1 MATRVTSTHLV
12 GRAHELAELQ
22 AALREAADGNPS
34 LAFIAGESGVGKS
47 RLLSEFEHR
56 ARGDEGAVVIGGDAV
71 DLGEGEL
78 PYAPLVAALR
88 PLARTGDPVL
98 DELSPATRGEL
109 ATLMPEL
116 PGRGDTPPPTA
127 VADDERGSAQRR
139 LFEALLTLLERLGQR
154 GPVVLSLEDVH
165 WADRSTRAFLVF
177 LARSLCKEP
186 VLVVLTYRS
195 DEMHRRHPLRPL
207 LAELERAPRA
217 RRLDLDRFDR
227 TELAEQLEDILGA
240 PPAPD
245 LVDRLLER
253 SEGNPL
259 FAEELLA
266 SGLDGRGGLPPTLR
280 DALMVR
286 VERLSEAAQEALRVL
301 AAGRRLDHGL
311 LADATGMEPRELRD
325 ALREAVAG
333 HIAVVDEEGW
343 HTFRH
348 ALLRE
353 VVVDDLLPGERSAL
367 HLALAHAFERRADD
381 GPKGAWV
388 AARIA
393 EHYRAAGDQPAEL
406 AAAIGAAEQADR
418 VRAYGEAAALLD
430 RVLELWDRVPDAEA
444 HAGVQ
449 RVELLLRAA
458 RDHYRASDDARAVTL
473 MELALEEL
481 DPKTEPRR
489 VAVVLGDLAAMRW
502 TLGRGEAAR
511 DTLAE
516 ALELL
521 PEDEPSRERAKLL
534 VDQVRFFMLQGRYS
548 QTREAAQA
556 ALAAIEAA
564 GADDLYAP
572 VLNRLGIALICDGQ
586 PELGTKT
593 LRDALELARKSG
605 VQDAMAVTYAN
616 LADGL
621 HAIGRSTEALEV
633 AVEGLAEME
642 DPRAR
647 TTRWLAAQA
656 GSIAFDL
663 GDWHQAEERI
673 VRPAPAAGIHRVNAL
688 NREAELALGR
698 GDHERARQ
706 LLDEVSRLIA
716 TTLEP
721 QFIGGVG
728 AMQAQ
733 LERREG
739 NLETAREIVE
749 EALDRLEF
757 CTDDVRFLAQVAG
770 VGVTVEA
777 DAAERARDLGDD
789 AQRDEALERLEPM
802 LLRVEAAATDGRP
815 IEAAHLLTANA
826 ELTRAQGEPDPEA
839 WAAAAQAWA
848 DALRPYPEAQARW
861 REAEAYVAAGDREA
875 AAVAAGLGLR
885 TARALGSAWLIAE
898 LEGLAARARL
908 RIDGDEERPEDG
920 VGGSSSADE
929 PFGLTPRE
937 RQVLALVARGA
948 TNREIGAELYMAEK
962 TASVHVSRILA
973 KLEVR
978 TRTEAAAVAHRHG
991 LADLVPS

>member
-1 MATRVTSTHLV
+1 MATRVTSTRLV

-22 AALREAADGNPS
+22 AALREAAEGQPS

-47 RLLSEFEHR
+47 RLLTEFERR
-56 ARGDEGAVVIGGDAV
+56 ARDEEDAIVIGGDAV
-71 DLGEGEL
+71 ELGEGEL
-78 PYAPLVAALR
+78 PYAPLVGALR

-98 DELSPATRGEL
+98 DRLSPATRAEL
-109 ATLMPEL
+109 ATLVPEL
-116 PGRGDTPPPTA
+116 SHRGDAPAPPGP
-127 VADDERGSAQRR
+127 DDERGSAQRR

-154 GPVVLSLEDVH
+154 GPIVLALEDVH
-165 WADRSTRAFLVF
+165 WADRSTRAFLAF
-177 LARSLCKEP
+177 LARSLCREP

-195 DEMHRRHPLRPL
+195 DELHRRHPLRPL

-217 RRLDLDRFDR
+217 RRIELARFDR
-227 TELAEQLEDILGA
+227 AELAEQLEDILGA

-245 LVDRLLER
+245 LVVRLLER

-286 VERLSEAAQEALRVL
+286 IERLSEAAQETLRIV

-311 LADATGMEPRELRD
+311 LADASGLEPRELRD
-325 ALREAVAG
+325 ALRDAVAG
-333 HIAVVDEEGW
+333 HIIVVDDEGW
-343 HTFRH
+343 YMFRH

-353 VVVDDLLPGERSAL
+353 VVVDDLLPGERSTL
-367 HLALAHAFERRADD
+367 HLALANAFEHRAEE

-388 AARIA
+388 TARIA

-406 AAAIGAAEQADR
+406 AAAVRAAEQAER
-418 VRAYGEAAALLD
+418 VLAYGEAGALLD
-430 RVLELWDRVPDAEA
+430 RVLELWDRVADAEA
-444 HAGVQ
+444 HAGVP

-458 RDHYRASDDARAVTL
+458 RNHYRASDDARAVTL
-473 MELALEEL
+473 MELALDEL
-481 DPKTEPRR
+481 DAAAEPVR
-489 VAVVLGDLAAMRW
+489 VATVLGDLAAMRW

-511 DTLAE
+511 DTMAK

-521 PEDEPSRERAKLL
+521 PEEPSRERAKLL

-548 QTREAAQA
+548 QTREAAAA
-556 ALAAIEAA
+556 ALATIDAI

-572 VLNRLGIALICDGQ
+572 VLNRLGIAQICDGE
-586 PELGTKT
+586 PELGVKT
-593 LRDALELARKSG
+593 LRDALQLARTSG

-621 HAIGRSTEALEV
+621 HAIGRSAEALEV
-633 AVEGLAEME
+633 ALEGLAEME

-647 TTRWLAAQA
+647 TARWLAAQA

-663 GDWHQAEERI
+663 GDWQQAEERI
-673 VRPAPAAGIHRVNAL
+673 LRPAPAAGIHRVNAL

-698 GDHERARQ
+698 GDHEHARP

-728 AMQAQ
+728 AMQAE

-739 NLETAREIVE
+739 NLDAARELVE

-770 VGVTVEA
+770 VGVVVEA
-777 DAAERARDLGDD
+777 DAAERACDVGDD
-789 AQRDEALERLEPM
+789 AARDDALERLEPM
-802 LLRVEAAATDGRP
+802 LLRVEAAAIDGRP
-815 IEAAHLLTANA
+815 IEGAHLLAATAEA
-826 ELTRAQGEPDPEA
+826 TRARGESDPAA

-848 DALRPYPEAQARW
+848 DATRPYPEAQARW
-861 REAEAYVAAGDREA
+861 CE
-875 AAVAAGLGLR
+875 AVAAGSALR
-885 TARALGSAWLIAE
+885 TARELGSEWLVVEI
-898 LEGLAARARL
+898 EGLVARARL
-908 RIDGDEERPEDG
+908 RIEGGEERPEDAPE
-920 VGGSSSADE
+920 SADQ

-973 KLEVR
+973 KLDVR